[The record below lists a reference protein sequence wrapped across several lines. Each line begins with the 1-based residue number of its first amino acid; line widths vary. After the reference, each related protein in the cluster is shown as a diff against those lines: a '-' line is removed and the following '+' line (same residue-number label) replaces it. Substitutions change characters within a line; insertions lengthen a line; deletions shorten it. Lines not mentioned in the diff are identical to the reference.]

1 MYQWKMLQGKFGGLG
16 REDDIGTPTVNQ
28 KLYLPYLIKPPTSPW
43 GRYYHV
49 HFKDEETEAASK
61 WPTLKTTTILPGST
75 AGRLRAQVSVPS
87 FCSVTVRP
95 LASYFLVPQ
104 SPHLCN
110 SRDSSTFH
118 MGMLWRLN
126 GCVAKRKC
134 SICASDCNESSCAH
148 CLSILLHLWD
158 VNLMSCEDVPF
169 LTLVGPSLPFSVC
182 ATGIFLDSHRETGD
196 NKASFCP
203 GQHSG
208 HQVAETQAGRGG
220 NSPT

>member
-1 MYQWKMLQGKFGGLG
+1 MLKGKFGGLG

-28 KLYLPYLIKPPTSPW
+28 KLHLPYLIKTPTPPW
-43 GRYYHV
+43 GQYCHL
-49 HFKDEETEAASK
+49 HFKDEEIEAASK
-61 WPTLKTTTILPGST
+61 WPTLKTNTILLGST
-75 AGRLRAQVSVPS
+75 AGRLRAQVSIPS

-95 LASYFLVPQ
+95 RASYFLVPQ

-110 SRDSSTFH
+110 SRDSGTFH

-134 SICASDCNESSCAH
+134 SICASDCNNLCARP
-148 CLSILLHLWD
+148 LHPLTSED
-158 VNLMSCEDVPF
+158 VNLTPCEEVPF
-169 LTLVGPSLPFSVC
+169 LTLVGPSLPFSIW
-182 ATGIFLDSHRETGD
+182 ATGIFLESYRETGD
-196 NKASFCP
+196 DKASFCP
-203 GQHSG
+203 GQHSE